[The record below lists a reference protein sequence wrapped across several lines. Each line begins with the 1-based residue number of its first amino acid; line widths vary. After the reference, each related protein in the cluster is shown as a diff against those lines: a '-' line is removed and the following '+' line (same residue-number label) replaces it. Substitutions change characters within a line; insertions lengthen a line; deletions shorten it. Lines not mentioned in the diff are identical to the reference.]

1 MCVAARWPAE
11 SSGYLELGLQDLR
24 FWRGAYGCWA
34 RTWSW
39 GEGFSTLEDLLMY
52 SSPGGKCHV
61 AYTVARAAGE
71 IDYDPIIKSDG
82 CKAEPKER

>member
-1 MCVAARWPAE
+1 VDARGKCVLRPDGQW
-11 SSGYLELGLQDLR
+11 SRLGT
-24 FWRGAYGCWA
+24 WSWA
-34 RTWSW
+34 WTWSW
-39 GEGFSTLEDLLMY
+39 GEGFSTLENLLMD